1 MPDVAIASLPEGS
14 AALRGYL
21 ARPSGDG
28 PWPGV
33 VALHEAFGVDDVM
46 RRQCDRLAA
55 AGYLTLAPD
64 LYSDG
69 GGVRCVMATFRA
81 LLSGRGRA
89 LADIDA
95 ARRYLLAA
103 ADCTGKVGV
112 IGFCMGG
119 GFALLTANTG
129 FDVAAP
135 NYGQVPVHATDALRG
150 ACPVVA
156 SYGGRDPLMPG
167 QARRLER
174 ALTALDVPHDV
185 KAYPGVGHSFLN
197 DAPNGPGPLRPLMR
211 VANVGPRPEAA
222 ADAWRRIEAYFGEHL
237 TSGRSG
243 ASPQ

>member
-1 MPDVAIASLPEGS
+1 MPEVPVAPAAGGS
-14 AALRGYL
+14 TSLRGYL
-21 ARPSGDG
+21 ARPAGNG

-55 AGYLTLAPD
+55 AGYLTLAPN

-69 GGVRCVMATFRA
+69 GGLRCVMATFRA
-81 LLSGRGRA
+81 LIAGRGRA
-89 LADIDA
+89 LADIEA
-95 ARRYLLAA
+95 ARQHLLA
-103 ADCTGKVGV
+103 DPGCSGKVGV

-129 FDVAAP
+129 FEVAAP
-135 NYGQVPVHATDALRG
+135 NYGQVPMHATDALRG

-185 KAYPGVGHSFLN
+185 KTYPGTGHSFLN
-197 DAPNGPGPLRPLMR
+197 DAPNGPNPLRPLMR
-211 VANVGPRPEAA
+211 IANVGPRPEAA
-222 ADAWRRIEAYFGEHL
+222 ADAWRRIEAFFAEYL

-243 ASPQ
+243 ASAQ

>member
-1 MPDVAIASLPEGS
+1 MPEIPVAPAAGGS
-14 AALRGYL
+14 TSIRGYL
-21 ARPSGDG
+21 SRPTGNG

-69 GGVRCVMATFRA
+69 GGMRCVMATFRA
-81 LLSGRGRA
+81 LIAGRGRA
-89 LADIDA
+89 LADIEA
-95 ARRYLLAA
+95 ARQHLLA
-103 ADCTGKVGV
+103 DPGCSGRIGV

-135 NYGQVPVHATDALRG
+135 NYGQVPLHASDALRG

-197 DAPNGPGPLRPLMR
+197 DAPNGPKPLRPLMR
-211 VANVGPRPEAA
+211 IANVGPRPEAA
-222 ADAWRRIEAYFGEHL
+222 ADAWRRIETFFAEYL

-243 ASPQ
+243 GSPQ